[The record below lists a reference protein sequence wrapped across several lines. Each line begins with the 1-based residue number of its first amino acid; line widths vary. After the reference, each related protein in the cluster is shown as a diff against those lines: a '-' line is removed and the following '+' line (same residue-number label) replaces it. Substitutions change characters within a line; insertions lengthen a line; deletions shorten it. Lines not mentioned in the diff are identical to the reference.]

1 MPFNLFK
8 SKTKKTSSQNDKHI
22 EQIKKNNELV
32 RKADRKRHID
42 CLLSKGYTRPQL
54 EAMDNKTLSD
64 TFDVNCKILPQ
75 YSAQVKNE
83 SKMEKLFKT
92 ANHKMTENSKQ
103 LKAAKEYLKKR
114 GEQLSNPLASNKDIM
129 SHADMVLRLRNLKD
143 LRDSADV
150 EYSLSKMAN
159 VPKFGGKKTKKQKTR
174 KRRTRKHMKKRRSTK
189 SNVRKTHKTH

>member
-22 EQIKKNNELV
+22 EQIKKNNEFV

-42 CLLSKGYTRPQL
+42 CLLSKGYTRSQL

-129 SHADMVLRLRNLKD
+129 SHADMVLRFRNLKN
-143 LRDSADV
+143 LRDNADV

-159 VPKFGGKKTKKQKTR
+159 VPKFGGKKSKKQKNN
-174 KRRTRKHMKKRRSTK
+174 KRTRKHLKKRRSTK
-189 SNVRKTHKTH
+189 SKTYKTHKKH

>member
-8 SKTKKTSSQNDKHI
+8 SKAKKTSSQNDKHI
-22 EQIKKNNELV
+22 EQIKKNNEMV

-42 CLLSKGYTRPQL
+42 CLLTKGYTRQQL
-54 EAMDNKTLSD
+54 EAMDDKTLSD

-75 YSAQVKNE
+75 YSVQVKNE
-83 SKMEKLFKT
+83 SRMEKLFKT

-114 GEQLSNPLASNKDIM
+114 GEKLSNPLASNKDIM
-129 SHADMVLRLRNLKD
+129 SHADMVLRFRNLKN
-143 LRDSADV
+143 LRDNADV

-159 VPKFGGKKTKKQKTR
+159 VPKFGGKKTKKQKN
-174 KRRTRKHMKKRRSTK
+174 KRRTRKQMKKGRSTK
-189 SNVRKTHKTH
+189 SKVRKTHKNY